1 MRIMFN
7 DVYIVGIGMTRFGKM
22 LDRSVKSL
30 VTEAVKATIADRPS
44 WMDNMQSV
52 GRSHCALSVYKAFP

>member
-30 VTEAVKATIADRPS
+30 VTEAVKATIADAGAS
-44 WMDNMQSV
+44 LEDIDI
-52 GRSHCALSVYKAFP
+52 AFF